1 MRSFAVLAMAGTA
14 AAFSPMM
21 SLNVDRRS
29 VVAAGVI
36 AMPLAANAGMDN
48 MQTANGRFI
57 DSGSGASA
65 SSGGK
70 VGKNM
75 NGKAPVITIFD
86 HRGCNRG
93 GPNKEYT
100 GAKANNADDEMLVK
114 VQSLVIAK
122 SESRAIAQ
130 LQESISFKGKGE
142 DGAYTGNL
150 GIRTANNY

>member
-57 DSGSGASA
+57 DSGAGASAASGASGKKA
-65 SSGGK
+65 GMDKSGR
-70 VGKNM
+70 
-75 NGKAPVITIFD
+75 APVITVCVCVCVRPSYASCLD
-86 HRGCNRG
+86 
-93 GPNKEYT
+93 
-100 GAKANNADDEMLVK
+100 
-114 VQSLVIAK
+114 
-122 SESRAIAQ
+122 
-130 LQESISFKGKGE
+130 
-142 DGAYTGNL
+142 
-150 GIRTANNY
+150 

>member
-57 DSGSGASA
+57 DSGAGASA
-65 SSGGK
+65 ASSGSSGK
-70 VGKNM
+70 KAGMDKS
-75 NGKAPVITIFD
+75 GRAPVITVCVYVCVRPSYASCLD
-86 HRGCNRG
+86 
-93 GPNKEYT
+93 
-100 GAKANNADDEMLVK
+100 
-114 VQSLVIAK
+114 
-122 SESRAIAQ
+122 
-130 LQESISFKGKGE
+130 
-142 DGAYTGNL
+142 
-150 GIRTANNY
+150 